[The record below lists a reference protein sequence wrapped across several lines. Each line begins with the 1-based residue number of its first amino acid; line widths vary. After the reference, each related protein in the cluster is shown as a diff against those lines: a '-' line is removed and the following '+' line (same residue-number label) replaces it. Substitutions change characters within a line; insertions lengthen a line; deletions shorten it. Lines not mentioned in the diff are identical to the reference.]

1 MSVGSWVSRFVGL
14 ARERIS
20 GEARVE
26 DLLVLLPG
34 EIFDFVVA
42 AAGVPVGGDGAWG
55 LELGDVVGETEAQ
68 AVV

>member
-1 MSVGSWVSRFVGL
+1 MWAHGLVGL
-14 ARERIS
+14 WNWRGEWIR